1 MVGRRIVN
9 ARTGVRF
16 SSVAPMSKNK
26 EIKDMIDD
34 EFVSFLKKS
43 AKNMKQAVQIMEKN
57 YEKGMQLIIDFW
69 KDR

>member
-1 MVGRRIVN
+1 
-9 ARTGVRF
+9 
-16 SSVAPMSKNK
+16 
-26 EIKDMIDD
+26 MIDD

-43 AKNMKQAVQIMEKN
+43 AKNMKQAGQIMEKN